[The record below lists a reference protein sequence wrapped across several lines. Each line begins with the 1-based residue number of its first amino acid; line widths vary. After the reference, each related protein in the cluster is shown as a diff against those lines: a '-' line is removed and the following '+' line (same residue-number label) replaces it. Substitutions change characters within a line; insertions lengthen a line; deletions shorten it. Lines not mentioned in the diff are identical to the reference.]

1 MGYRAPVLRE
11 IVRQHAEQ
19 AAFLYT
25 VYKRHKENPDENPDM
40 DEERLERLT
49 ERIKAHLDGVA
60 VAGDEGRE
68 IVEELYAEYPEEG
81 EAWLVEKIFQL
92 SQKTG
97 TPDQPSPSNTS
108 KDSSSATPR

>member
-1 MGYRAPVLRE
+1 MSYRAPVLPE

-40 DEERLERLT
+40 DEDRLARLE

-60 VAGDEGRE
+60 VAGEEGRA
-68 IVEELYAEYPEEG
+68 IVEALYAEYPEEG
-81 EAWLVEKIFQL
+81 EAWLAAYISRQ
-92 SQKTG
+92 
-97 TPDQPSPSNTS
+97 
-108 KDSSSATPR
+108 

>member
-1 MGYRAPVLRE
+1 MSYRAPVLRE

-40 DEERLERLT
+40 DEERLDRLI

-68 IVEELYAEYPEEG
+68 IVEELYAEYPEVG
-81 EAWLVEKIFQL
+81 EAWLKAEFEKL
-92 SQKTG
+92 T
-97 TPDQPSPSNTS
+97 
-108 KDSSSATPR
+108 